1 MKTVAKLIQ
10 NYAPSNPNN
19 QWEGGLIIFQTLDTK
34 EKIIIHT
41 TNVFSESSVGQ
52 NFNLN
57 LNPKYALISQKQ
69 NPNGNFKLLTSSMNI
84 NTEKDKKQNPES
96 MVYIF
101 QDLTNNTMIDI
112 SSDSNFAINNLEYGN
127 NNDLTIYKSF
137 KALSWKFDLQENENP
152 DLKRVVLTKKIK
164 ENVFFAQDENN
175 QDILFQLNFYGENK
189 SKGYIPDNFVG
200 KSVLVELYQYFTAI
214 NVTVSEFPENKF
226 SYTFKENP
234 IINDFNISNFNQKI
248 IDINNAN
255 FVLLSRN
262 IFTNITLNK
271 TFNSNLIKLYVS
283 ENYNLNKNG
292 IFKLE
297 QINNF
302 NDTNIYYFSI
312 KDQNTMI
319 ATFIENNPN
328 LSYNLGE
335 YFSMNIAK
343 LTLANNVQQY
353 DNGNFIFIA
362 IKDNKYIFKD
372 IVKNKI
378 IVTLLRN
385 SKTPTYNSVGKRFNL
400 NYIDF
405 LLSDLNIDVTN

>member
-10 NYAPSNPNN
+10 NYAPDN
-19 QWEGGLIIFQTLDTK
+19 WEGGLIIFQTLDTK

-41 TNVFSESSVGQ
+41 TNLFSESSVGQ

-96 MVYIF
+96 MVYNF
-101 QDLTNNTMIDI
+101 KDLANNSLIDI
-112 SSDSNFAINNLEYGN
+112 SGDTNFAINNLEYGT
-127 NNDLTIYKSF
+127 NNDLTIFKSF
-137 KALSWKFDLQENENP
+137 KALNWKFDLPENENP
-152 DLKRVVLTKKIK
+152 DFKRVVLTKKLK
-164 ENVFFAQDENN
+164 NNVFYAQDENN
-175 QDILFQLNFYGENK
+175 QDILLELKFFGQNK
-189 SKGYIPDNFVG
+189 SNGYIPDNLVG

-226 SYTFKENP
+226 SYTIKEKP
-234 IINDFNISNFNQKI
+234 KINNFNISNFNEKI
-248 IDINNAN
+248 IDINNSQ

-271 TFNSNLIKLYVS
+271 TFNSNLVKIFVFQ
-283 ENYNLNKNG
+283 NYNLNKNG

-302 NDTNIYYFSI
+302 MDTNIYYFSI
-312 KDQNTMI
+312 KNTNTMI

-328 LSYNLGE
+328 LSYNLGK

-343 LTLANNVQQY
+343 LTLANNVEQ
-353 DNGNFIFIA
+353 DNNGNFIFIS
-362 IKDNKYIFKD
+362 IKDDKFIFRD
-372 IVKNKI
+372 LDKNKFI
-378 IVTLLRN
+378 FSVLRS
-385 SKTPTYNSVGKRFNL
+385 SKTPSVNDSGKRFNL